1 MRYNV
6 ITRQENSGPDASYF
20 LRKIKAENISYLP
33 GKSSYISKPKK
44 KSEDF
49 SKNIKFELIRRN
61 V

>member
-44 KSEDF
+44 NQNIF
-49 SKNIKFELIRRN
+49 LKNIKFELIQRD

>member
-33 GKSSYISKPKK
+33 EKVLTFQSRNK
-44 KSEDF
+44 F
-49 SKNIKFELIRRN
+49 RRFFKNIKFELIGRD